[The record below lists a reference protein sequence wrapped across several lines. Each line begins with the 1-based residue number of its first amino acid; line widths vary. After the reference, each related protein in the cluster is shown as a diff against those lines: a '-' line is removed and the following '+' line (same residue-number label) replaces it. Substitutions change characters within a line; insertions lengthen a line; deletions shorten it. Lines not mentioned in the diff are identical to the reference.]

1 MKRWIVGVFVM
12 AVLATVSIASDD
24 IVGSWKTIDDKTGKA
39 KSIVSI
45 YKKGGEYFGKIEK
58 LLIKNPDNP
67 EQICLNCKDERKNK
81 SLIGM
86 DIIENMTMVDETLEN
101 GTILDPENG
110 KIYKCKIWLEDGKLK
125 VRGYIMFLYRT
136 QTWHRK

>member
-1 MKRWIVGVFVM
+1 M
-12 AVLATVSIASDD
+12 ANDN
-24 IVGSWKTIDDKTGKA
+24 IVGSWKTIDDKTGKP

-45 YKKGGEYFGKIEK
+45 YKKDGNYFGKIEK
-58 LLIKNPDNP
+58 LLRKNPDNP
-67 EQICLNCKDERKNK
+67 KQICLNCKDSRKNK

-86 DIIENMTMVDETLEN
+86 DIIENMTMVDGALEK

-110 KIYKCKIWLEDGKLK
+110 KIYNCKIWLEDGKLK

-136 QTWHRK
+136 QTWFRK

>member
-1 MKRWIVGVFVM
+1 MKRWIVGILSVLI
-12 AVLATVSIASDD
+12 LATISMANDN
-24 IVGSWKTIDDKTGKA
+24 IVGSWKTIDDKTGKP

-45 YKKGGEYFGKIEK
+45 YKKDGNYFGKIEK
-58 LLIKNPDNP
+58 LLRKNPDNP
-67 EQICLNCKDERKNK
+67 KQICLKCKDGRKDK

-86 DIIENMTMVDETLEN
+86 DIIENMTMVDGALEK

-110 KIYKCKIWLEDGKLK
+110 KIYNCKIWLEDGKLK

-136 QTWHRK
+136 QTWFRK

>member
-1 MKRWIVGVFVM
+1 
-12 AVLATVSIASDD
+12 
-24 IVGSWKTIDDKTGKA
+24 
-39 KSIVSI
+39 
-45 YKKGGEYFGKIEK
+45 
-58 LLIKNPDNP
+58 
-67 EQICLNCKDERKNK
+67 
-81 SLIGM
+81 M